1 MRRILAWCREWQALF
16 GFLCMIFALIG
27 LFPETKL
34 SIPLQQLPEV
44 FSPWLYVVMALIGA
58 LLLFLHIAPTLRS
71 GADWLFRPAV
81 VGSPRRRLHN
91 LLPEVEWCLNAVKED
106 YKYQASVAGQI
117 YNVVPPPLGLTVRF
131 TQLKSR
137 LGRLCSKL
145 DGLGVPVPDPVRIN
159 SLGELSDMVE
169 YLARLQDCVSACDL
183 GAARKID
190 PP

>member
-1 MRRILAWCREWQALF
+1 M
-16 GFLCMIFALIG
+16 
-27 LFPETKL
+27 
-34 SIPLQQLPEV
+34 
-44 FSPWLYVVMALIGA
+44 
-58 LLLFLHIAPTLRS
+58 
-71 GADWLFRPAV
+71 
-81 VGSPRRRLHN
+81 
-91 LLPEVEWCLNAVKED
+91 EWCLNAVKED

-169 YLARLQDCVSACDL
+169 YLARLQDCVSAAIWAL
-183 GAARKID
+183 PGK
-190 PP
+190 

>member
-71 GADWLFRPAV
+71 GADWLFV
-81 VGSPRRRLHN
+81 QRL
-91 LLPEVEWCLNAVKED
+91 
-106 YKYQASVAGQI
+106 SVHRVADFI
-117 YNVVPPPLGLTVRF
+117 ICFP
-131 TQLKSR
+131 KWS
-137 LGRLCSKL
+137 
-145 DGLGVPVPDPVRIN
+145 GV
-159 SLGELSDMVE
+159 
-169 YLARLQDCVSACDL
+169 
-183 GAARKID
+183 
-190 PP
+190 